1 MLKNSPNT
9 ESLYSCRLHIYIGI
23 LCNKSFCFISDD
35 TEHDV
40 AMVYHII
47 QIFTEHLHVFLPH
60 IKKLNTLVTDVRVST
75 KIRNI
80 YTTCVI
86 I

>member
-1 MLKNSPNT
+1 M
-9 ESLYSCRLHIYIGI
+9 EY
-23 LCNKSFCFISDD
+23 
-35 TEHDV
+35 DV

-47 QIFTEHLHVFLPH
+47 QIFTEHLHLFLPN
-60 IKKLNTLVTDVRVST
+60 IKNLSTLVTDVRAST
-75 KIRNI
+75 KIGNI